1 MNATRGTY
9 TKALKELQQEILR
22 MGALVEEAVGNAVES
37 LKDQNPELAQQVIKN
52 DDLIDGLELDIEDK
66 CLKLIAT
73 QQPMAKDL
81 RRIGTGF
88 KIITDLER
96 MADYAVDIAK
106 ITLRIADQ
114 PLIKPLIDIPRMAK
128 LTMEMLKDS
137 LDSYVREDVEL
148 AGTLRERDDEI
159 DHLYAQIFR
168 ELLTYMLAD
177 PKTINQATYLLFVGR
192 YLERIADHT
201 TNVGESVIFLVTGER
216 QVLND

>member
-1 MNATRGTY
+1 MGTVRENY
-9 TKALKELQQEILR
+9 IKALGELQQEILR
-22 MGALVEEAVGNAVES
+22 MGALVEEAMGRAVDS
-37 LKDQNPELAQQVIKN
+37 LKNQDLQLAKKVIA
-52 DDLIDGLELDIEDK
+52 DDDIIDKLELEIEDK

-88 KIITDLER
+88 KIIADLER
-96 MADYAVDIAK
+96 VGDYAVDIAK

-128 LTMEMLKDS
+128 LAQGMLKDS

-148 AGTLRERDDEI
+148 AGTLKERDDEV
-159 DHLYAQIFR
+159 DHLYAQIYR

-192 YLERIADHT
+192 YLERIGDHT

-216 QVLND
+216 EELND